1 MSEKANT
8 DGKASAAAKKSEKA
22 TFAAGCFWSVE
33 LAFQRMDGV
42 LTSEV
47 GYTGGTKK
55 NPTYEEVC
63 GGATMHA
70 EAVQLTYDPS
80 VVTYDA
86 LLEAFWHKHDPT
98 TPNRQGNDRGTQ
110 YRSAI
115 FYHTPEQKTTAEKSR
130 DAEQKRLNKKIATE
144 ISAASEWYPAED
156 YHQRYLEK
164 GGQCSRKGCSD
175 KIRCYG

>member
-1 MSEKANT
+1 MSEKAKT
-8 DGKASAAAKKSEKA
+8 DGKASSATAKSEKA

-33 LAFQRMDGV
+33 LAYQRLAGV

-55 NPTYEEVC
+55 KPSYEDVC
-63 GGATMHA
+63 GGGTMHA

-86 LLEAFWHKHDPT
+86 LLEVFWHKHDPT

-115 FYHTPEQKTTAEKSR
+115 FYHTPEQKAAAEKSR
-130 DAEQKRLNKKIATE
+130 DAEAKRINKNIVTE
-144 ISAASEWYPAED
+144 ITAASEWYPAED

-164 GGQCSRKGCSD
+164 GGQCSKKGCSD